1 MCLQQSIKIP
11 GQCVFLWKSITER
24 DTILLLNILS
34 SVAGGLWKQTCFSVK
49 SWNDFWLLLILELDI
64 SILLGI
70 RNWPTEL
77 IRAPDNRSEISLKS
91 LKKSDIIF
99 YKYAGKLLG

>member
-1 MCLQQSIKIP
+1 MCLQQSINNR
-11 GQCVFLWKSITER
+11 CVFLWKSITER
-24 DTILLLNILS
+24 DTILFLNIMS
-34 SVAGGLWKQTCFSVK
+34 SVAGGLWKLALVWKVETIL
-49 SWNDFWLLLILELDI
+49 WLLLILELDI

-77 IRAPDNRSEISLKS
+77 KTIRAPDNGSESSSKS

-99 YKYAGKLLG
+99 YKYACKLLG